1 MSKYLVIVEGIA
13 DIIFFRDYFK
23 FLYIDLKVV
32 EEEKTTLTLKSKT
45 LEIVILESGGLT
57 KLKFLKIKIQDD
69 IKDKYKVFVIQ
80 DADNEDKDY
89 GGVKS
94 RKQYLYDEKINLG
107 IDFES
112 FLFPNDSDDGDLE
125 TLLLQIVQ
133 EDKYKQFEN
142 CHTGYIDCLE
152 KFLKKKTIKDFRKE
166 KNYIYT
172 YLSLYE
178 GHHVAKERDRIYGEI
193 YWDFS
198 SNALLPL
205 KKFFETHIVYR

>member
-1 MSKYLVIVEGIA
+1 LVIVEGIA

-23 FLYIDLKVV
+23 FLYIDLEIVKEAKV
-32 EEEKTTLTLKSKT
+32 TLTLKSET

-57 KLKFLKIKIQDD
+57 KLKFLKTRIQDD

-94 RKQYLYDEKINLG
+94 RKQYLSDEKTKLE

-133 EDKYKQFEN
+133 EDKYNQFEN

-152 KFLKKKTIKDFRKE
+152 HFLKKKIIKDFRKE

-178 GHHVAKERDRIYGEI
+178 GHHVAKERDRVYDKT

-198 SNALLPL
+198 SNALIPL
-205 KKFFETHIVYR
+205 KKFFEENIVN